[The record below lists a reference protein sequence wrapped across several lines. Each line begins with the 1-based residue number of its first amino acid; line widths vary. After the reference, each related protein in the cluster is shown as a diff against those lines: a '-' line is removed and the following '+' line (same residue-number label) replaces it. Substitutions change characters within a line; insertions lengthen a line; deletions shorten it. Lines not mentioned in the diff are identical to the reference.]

1 MSQEE
6 TKESFNP
13 NERVTNSPEENSNPA
28 DVAVEVSEQ
37 ADSQEIDNLPI
48 ESIGSYARLEELL
61 TDEEKENTTNPTA
74 RNWVAIWLGGSN
86 LIYV

>member
-6 TKESFNP
+6 TKENFSP
-13 NERVTNSPEENSNPA
+13 NESVTNSPEETSNPA
-28 DVAVEVSEQ
+28 EAAIDAAEQ

-61 TDEEKENTTNPTA
+61 TDEEKEKTTNPTA
-74 RNWVAIWLGGSN
+74 QN
-86 LIYV
+86 

>member
-6 TKESFNP
+6 NKENVSS
-13 NERVTNSPEENSNPA
+13 NENVTNSPEETSNPA
-28 DVAVEVSEQ
+28 EAAIDVSEQ

-61 TDEEKENTTNPTA
+61 TDEEKEKTTNPT
-74 RNWVAIWLGGSN
+74 VQS
-86 LIYV
+86 